1 MQEGAGR
8 HGSLGTPPYLTF
20 QLEFSTVPAQDRIQA
35 AAYLTV
41 EAGPF
46 RFHTALH
53 WCFHASWLRGIL
65 GGLLYQA
72 VRIFYNLWLRNIA
85 GFIKTSYLYR
95 ANFRFL
101 GSVTSLHARINMEA
115 S

>member
-20 QLEFSTVPAQDRIQA
+20 QLEFSTVP
-35 AAYLTV
+35 
-41 EAGPF
+41 GPF